1 MIKKT
6 RLVVSDRISNED
18 MSILAERHQQTINA
32 YLSVYPN
39 SYVISNNII
48 ENSIV
53 TMLEYEV
60 KPYEAV
66 WYNKKIVKT
75 SENNISRYP
84 YLEYIHSDSLT
95 AYIKDMKEIV
105 DITTRL
111 VVEGQIRNLY
121 TTIYYK

>member
-1 MIKKT
+1 MIKKI
-6 RLVVSDRISNED
+6 RLVVSDRVHNED

-39 SYVISNNII
+39 SYVISNNIT
-48 ENSIV
+48 ENCII
-53 TMLEYEV
+53 TMIEYEI
-60 KPYEAV
+60 KSYDLFL
-66 WYNKKIVKT
+66 YNKKIVKT
-75 SENNISRYP
+75 SEYDSLRYT

-95 AYIKDMKEIV
+95 AYIKEMKEIV

-111 VVEGQIRNLY
+111 VVEGQTRSLY

>member
-18 MSILAERHQQTINA
+18 MSILAERHQQTVNS
-32 YLSVYPN
+32 YLFVYPN
-39 SYVISNNII
+39 SYIINTNVIGESII
-48 ENSIV
+48 

-111 VVEGQIRNLY
+111 VVEGQTRSLY